1 MTQQIVEEEQPN
13 IVDIIPAVQRRDVE
27 KYVGLPLRHA
37 VPPGGF
43 SLHDRRV
50 DIAVSGTVDPD
61 GVRIIAIITVND
73 EASSPLRTVIGMAG
87 QGHLLRFVGRQVV
100 QWDRQLRL
108 TLRISKGVGR
118 FPVYQQVGH
127 EPVIAVAPV
136 QQRDAFV
143 GPAAVIEVL
152 PVEADINALPHTAG
166 KGDRAVIRIAPGKI
180 VCVILREIFEVI

>member
-1 MTQQIVEEEQPN
+1 MDIAILGKIGTDCKAVA
-13 IVDIIPAVQRRDVE
+13 VDINGVHRNGSAPVTGAIRVIDTAGRYSLWLIGGDVPQR
-27 KYVGLPLRHA
+27 
-37 VPPGGF
+37 
-43 SLHDRRV
+43 
-50 DIAVSGTVDPD
+50 
-61 GVRIIAIITVND
+61 
-73 EASSPLRTVIGMAG
+73 
-87 QGHLLRFVGRQVV
+87 
-100 QWDRQLRL
+100 DRQLRL
-108 TLRISKGVGR
+108 TLRIGKGVGR

-166 KGDRAVIRIAPGKI
+166 KGDRAVIRIALGKI